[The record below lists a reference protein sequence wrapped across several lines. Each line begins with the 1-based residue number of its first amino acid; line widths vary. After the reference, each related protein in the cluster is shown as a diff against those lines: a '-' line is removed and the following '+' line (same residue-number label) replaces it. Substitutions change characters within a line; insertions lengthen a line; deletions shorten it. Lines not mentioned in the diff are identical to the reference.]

1 MQRSVLIQVAA
12 LVWVALLATALIAR
26 EEPSATVEGLVVA
39 KETGRPIPHAHVW
52 AGGGPSEEK
61 WEWSRSVKADAQGR
75 FRLED
80 VPAGP
85 SYFSAAGKVHRTTKG
100 DVPHDQFALLHEGS
114 ANFVK
119 LAL

>member
-26 EEPSATVEGLVVA
+26 EAPLATVEGQVVA
-39 KETGRPIPHAHVW
+39 KETGRPIPGARVW
-52 AGGGPSEEK
+52 AGGGKSELK

-75 FRLED
+75 FRLEG

-85 SYFSAAGKVHRTTKG
+85 SYFSAAGKVHRTTQS
-100 DVPHDQFALLHEGS
+100 DVPHDQFVLLHEG
-114 ANFVK
+114 AENFVT
-119 LAL
+119 LA